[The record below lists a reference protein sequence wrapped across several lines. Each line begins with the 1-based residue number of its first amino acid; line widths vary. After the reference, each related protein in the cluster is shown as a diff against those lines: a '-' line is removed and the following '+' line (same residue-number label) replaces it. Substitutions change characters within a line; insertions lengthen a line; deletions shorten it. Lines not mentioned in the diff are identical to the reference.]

1 MFVLVCAAAAILA
14 CRGASSQ
21 LTEGENQVQ
30 RHNDSRKLLSSE
42 KTFYLLYRSEKS
54 DSQFGGNAPCA
65 QMKHIESFEKR
76 SDGSVLKRMFYIHE
90 TKHHILR
97 FYVAI
102 TPNTSSKALG
112 YNDTMTARTIAFG
125 TKDIYYDLL
134 FTDYSSCFTLRR
146 PEDDVYQL
154 WSIGRPDLTNI
165 NEGCRSAYK
174 TDSNDPG
181 CSVERQEYYVFNETV
196 CCHTRPIQ

>member
-1 MFVLVCAAAAILA
+1 MFVLVCAAATLIA
-14 CRGASSQ
+14 CRDAFAQ
-21 LTEGENQVQ
+21 PAEDNNQVQ
-30 RHNDSRKLLSSE
+30 RHNDSTKLLSTNQ
-42 KTFYLLYRSEKS
+42 KFYLLYRSVKNDS
-54 DSQFGGNAPCA
+54 DFADA
-65 QMKHIESFEKR
+65 QCTQRKHVEGFEKR
-76 SDGSVLKRMFYIHE
+76 QTFTVLREMLYV
-90 TKHHILR
+90 HHKGHINR
-97 FYVAI
+97 HSAVI
-102 TPNTSSKALG
+102 TPNKSNEILT
-112 YNDTMTARTIAFG
+112 YNDSMTVEILAFPYRG
-125 TKDIYYDLL
+125 PRYDDLL